1 MVLEP
6 VLCPDCGSADVVRHG
21 RYQYKSTLIGKSEFR
36 RVDSGAWRRESI
48 RTLLSMAM
56 SKSELMPMRIP
67 QERLSV
73 FNSMLAIASNS
84 HWHSNAESLPVDHR
98 RDEE

>member
-36 RVDSGAWRRESI
+36 RVDSGRGDGSQLERCCLWRCQSR
-48 RTLLSMAM
+48 
-56 SKSELMPMRIP
+56 
-67 QERLSV
+67 
-73 FNSMLAIASNS
+73 N
-84 HWHSNAESLPVDHR
+84 
-98 RDEE
+98 